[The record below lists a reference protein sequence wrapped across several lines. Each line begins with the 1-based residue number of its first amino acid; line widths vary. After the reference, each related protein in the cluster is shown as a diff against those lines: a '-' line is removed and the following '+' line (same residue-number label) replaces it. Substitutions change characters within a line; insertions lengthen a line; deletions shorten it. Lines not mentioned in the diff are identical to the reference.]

1 MSLMRV
7 ASKVKLVDIEHDPM
21 QTRLRAYHPD
31 VMEIRKNYAK
41 YHDAIKRMD
50 QQVGDALAALEA
62 SGMADRTI
70 VIYTSDHGGVLP
82 RSSDIYITPDYVV
95 HWLCV
100 FRRGINLYGLWKPLG
115 ALWIDWLVLLICRR
129 RGSHWQV

>member
-1 MSLMRV
+1 M
-7 ASKVKLVDIEHDPM
+7 DIEHDPM

-82 RSSDIYITPDYVV
+82 RSKRYLYNTDYIV
-95 HWLCV
+95 H
-100 FRRGINLYGLWKPLG
+100 
-115 ALWIDWLVLLICRR
+115 
-129 RGSHWQV
+129 

>member
-1 MSLMRV
+1 MGAV
-7 ASKVKLVDIEHDPM
+7 AKARAFFQVLSYYESHESRIQGELVDIEHDPM

-62 SGMADRTI
+62 SGMADHTI

-82 RSSDIYITPDYVV
+82 AVSAIYITPDYIV
-95 HWLCV
+95 H
-100 FRRGINLYGLWKPLG
+100 
-115 ALWIDWLVLLICRR
+115 
-129 RGSHWQV
+129 